1 MEYKLIGTGLG
12 RRLLDVHGRR
22 DDDGTLAVV
31 KRLLLLIGKE
41 IAQQE
46 DEEETD
52 TAKEADLAHQDV
64 RTEKIEQHKQQRHDD
79 GDDASLRPVIYTREV
94 DQRLIPGNEEHFAY
108 RGNLVDGLA
117 SRKLEIEVD
126 VLISR
131 REQAGTLIVEHRLGN
146 IICTIVGIAEVV
158 VNLGRGTILEQLFIV
173 ADSLLVV
180 ALLVFRIGIVL
191 GDCRYRRSAEAQHR

>member
-1 MEYKLIGTGLG
+1 MLGLDPSFSSIAYADATPVGHTLIDDIYTGTLVEYKLIGTGLG

-64 RTEKIEQHKQQRHDD
+64 RTEKIEQHEQQRH
-79 GDDASLRPVIYTREV
+79 SKPFL
-94 DQRLIPGNEEHFAY
+94 
-108 RGNLVDGLA
+108 
-117 SRKLEIEVD
+117 
-126 VLISR
+126 
-131 REQAGTLIVEHRLGN
+131 QA
-146 IICTIVGIAEVV
+146 
-158 VNLGRGTILEQLFIV
+158 
-173 ADSLLVV
+173 
-180 ALLVFRIGIVL
+180 VF
-191 GDCRYRRSAEAQHR
+191 